1 MGMMKRSFWVF
12 SAVGFNLW
20 RFIRVH
26 GATFAAFIATL
37 QCLLMGPLVNEM
49 LCLRDDLYT
58 WEINHCLSVEQYTS
72 VYSVEVVMYCLFNAR
87 LKKTYILNPLRGQM
101 MQWALQ
107 ILWNKHYT
115 AFTTHF
121 TWIIGHN
128 SGQSGQNFWLTAVL
142 YTSNFLINDL
152 LQTIFNH
159 LEIFLHP
166 SSALCL
172 LITFRGV
179 V

>member
-1 MGMMKRSFWVF
+1 MEQNLHKTNGIMKWDTGCLSVGCVKLDYRGALIPASWTVAHHKHCDIATFMGMMKRSFWVF

-72 VYSVEVVMYCLFNAR
+72 VYSVEVVMYCLFNVR
-87 LKKTYILNPLRGQM
+87 LKRHKHPKSVDGKNDAVGTPGSLKSTLNCVYNPLY
-101 MQWALQ
+101 L
-107 ILWNKHYT
+107 N
-115 AFTTHF
+115 
-121 TWIIGHN
+121 N
-128 SGQSGQNFWLTAVL
+128 LT
-142 YTSNFLINDL
+142 
-152 LQTIFNH
+152 
-159 LEIFLHP
+159 
-166 SSALCL
+166 
-172 LITFRGV
+172 
-179 V
+179 